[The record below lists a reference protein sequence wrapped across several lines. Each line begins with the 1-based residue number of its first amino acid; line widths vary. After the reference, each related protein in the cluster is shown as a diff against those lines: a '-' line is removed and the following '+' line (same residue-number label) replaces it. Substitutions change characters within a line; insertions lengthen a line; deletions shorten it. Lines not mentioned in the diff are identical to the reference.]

1 VQTVLSV
8 ALVGAYAVV
17 LAYVALRARNA
28 KGYEDFSVARREL
41 PLALIFGSLCATYV
55 GPGFSIGFVGRG
67 FHSGFLFLLVGLAY
81 AVQNILVG
89 LLVAPK
95 LRELKGCYTLGDA
108 MGQKYGLRCQILA
121 GIISV
126 GLCVLFS
133 SVMISAGA
141 VVLTDIFGET
151 IGLRKWEAVAIVAG
165 VTTSYTTFG
174 GLRASVITDAYHFAL
189 HSFLL
194 PGILL
199 FVLLFHFKGG
209 TEAFFQHAADA
220 TADGFQTTAPLVI
233 VSYMILFLL
242 GETLIPPYA
251 NLALAS
257 RTSNVSRTGF
267 ILGGVFST
275 LWFAVMIGIG
285 VVSRSFVPSMTDED
299 YVLLT
304 LVRTLLPHIGYA
316 FVIVAMFS
324 VVLSSLDSLLNAGA
338 VVFTQDILR
347 RFTLRQDDKALVA
360 GRYST
365 VAIAVLASGLSL
377 YVPSV
382 IRGLMFCYSIWAPA
396 ILPALIIGL
405 WIKRPR
411 PLAGF
416 LSMIVGTSVGVGA
429 SIWFLHVQ
437 YGAISKVRAP
447 AIVPALLCSLLAYA
461 IGHYAQRFF
470 GGHDR

>member
-1 VQTVLSV
+1 VHIVLSA
-8 ALVGAYAVV
+8 ALVAGYVIV
-17 LAYVALRARNA
+17 LAYVALRARTA
-28 KGYEDFSVARREL
+28 REYEEFSVARRTL

-108 MGQKYGLRCQILA
+108 IGQKYGRRCQILA
-121 GIISV
+121 GAISV
-126 GLCVLFS
+126 LLCTLFS
-133 SVMISAGA
+133 AVMIGAGKVVLADILHVPAWLA
-141 VVLTDIFGET
+141 VVIVGALT
-151 IGLRKWEAVAIVAG
+151 A
-165 VTTSYTTFG
+165 SYTTFG

-194 PGILL
+194 PG
-199 FVLLFHFKGG
+199 VLLYVLVFHFKGG
-209 TEAFFQHAADA
+209 AESFFEHAAAA
-220 TADGFQTTAPLVI
+220 TSDGFQTAKPLVI
-233 VSYMILFLL
+233 VSYVILFLL

-257 RTSNVSRTGF
+257 RTTAVSRNSFIMAGF
-267 ILGGVFST
+267 FST

-285 VVSRSFVPSMTDED
+285 IVAKPFVASDTPED
-299 YVLLT
+299 YVLLD
-304 LVRTLLPHIGYA
+304 LVKQVMPHIGYA
-316 FVIVAMFS
+316 FLLVALISVIVSA
-324 VVLSSLDSLLNAGA
+324 LDSLLNAGA

-347 RFTLRQDDKALVA
+347 RFTARQDDAALIA

-365 VAIAVLASGLSL
+365 IGIAVVASGLAL

-382 IRGLMFCYSIWAPA
+382 IKGLLVCYSIWAPA
-396 ILPALIIGL
+396 MLPALILGL

-416 LSMIVGTSVGVGA
+416 LSMTVGAGVGVVA
-429 SIWFLHVQ
+429 SVLFLSFQ
-437 YGAISKVRAP
+437 LGSISEVRAP
-447 AIVPALLCSLLAYA
+447 AIVPALLCSLVAYV
-461 IGHYAQRFF
+461 IGHHAHGFF
-470 GGHDR
+470 GGRNR